1 MSLVTLELPLDVA
14 IDLQHQGL
22 IGAGG
27 PTPGKPQVYECLLSD
42 LQWPAVEAELASRKV
57 SFKVQLPGDSDRRSF
72 NGPTW

>member
-1 MSLVTLELPLDVA
+1 MSLVALKLPLDVA

-42 LQWPAVEAELASRKV
+42 LEWPAVEAKLVSRNTP
-57 SFKVQLPGDSDRRSF
+57 FKVQLPGSAEHVRVNS
-72 NGPTW
+72 PTS